1 MPTRPASP
9 DKPAKPPAALAGAR
23 VNGASGAASR
33 GSAAGSNARVCS
45 SSVLTSAMVS
55 VMIVPMASTVVNI
68 GVKAIVAGL
77 PDANAAARS
86 APMNAKVCDRKAT

>member
-1 MPTRPASP
+1 
-9 DKPAKPPAALAGAR
+9 
-23 VNGASGAASR
+23 
-33 GSAAGSNARVCS
+33 
-45 SSVLTSAMVS
+45 MVS

-68 GVKAIVAGL
+68 RVKAIVAGL